1 MEVMSADEIGLVSG
15 GGRCHNHPHTGLISF
30 AAISVGKDSLPDQF
44 KPKVETVKFGGLTP
58 YEEFIDPDNPPE
70 IPPKS

>member
-1 MEVMSADEIGLVSG
+1 MEVMTADEIGLVNG
-15 GGRCHNHPHTGLISF
+15 GSRCHPHTGLQSF
-30 AAISVGKDSLPDQF
+30 AAISVGKDALPDQF

-70 IPPKS
+70 IPPK